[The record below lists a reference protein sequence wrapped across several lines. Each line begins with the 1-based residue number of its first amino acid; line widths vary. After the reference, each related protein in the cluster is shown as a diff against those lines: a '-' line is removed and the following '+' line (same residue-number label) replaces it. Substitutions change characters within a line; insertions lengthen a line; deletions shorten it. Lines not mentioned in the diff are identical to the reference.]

1 MTGFIKFAE
10 ERIMTDFIKQ
20 EFIPCVR
27 KEKPLWEL
35 SKTKTL
41 KTSNCYIVRVNGV
54 AVPVYSNMFFSFANI
69 VVADFHCPVQVEII
83 AKKNYT
89 NAVIRPLDHEEITEI
104 GDRNITIVF
113 SKEGRIVFEP
123 DGILTDVLYILVS
136 RYIPCPAHCSYKFE
150 KGHIYNIGHLKLQS
164 GDVMYIESGAIVSG
178 TIESSHADN
187 LLITG
192 NGILYNGNWHK
203 EEENGGE
210 QMMLFTVGNNIQ
222 IEGITLLDGGSWHLV
237 PVGCNNVQ
245 IHNVN
250 ILGKVITG
258 DGIDIVGSSNVKIE
272 DSFIRVNDDCISI
285 KGSSHWDASGTN
297 DVRNVIVRNCLFW
310 NAEFGNALEI
320 GYETA
325 CDDISDI
332 HFENCR
338 ILHCEYEG
346 NQSGGCLTIH
356 DADHADVHDVHYEN
370 IVIED
375 AQEKFIDLKVL
386 DSKYSSDRTRGHI
399 FDIHFSNISVVGD
412 NFPVSIIRGFEMK
425 DELSRPAEIYF
436 HNIKICGTK
445 ITGFR
450 EMHLISELADNLYFS

>member
-1 MTGFIKFAE
+1 M
-10 ERIMTDFIKQ
+10 
-20 EFIPCVR
+20 R

-35 SKTKTL
+35 SKAKTL

-104 GDRNITIVF
+104 GDRDITIVF

-123 DGILTDVLYILVS
+123 DGILTDALYILVS

-222 IEGITLLDGGSWHLV
+222 IEGITLLLKSVNKVQQGINPKLTIGGIFFTMYDSRTRLAQDV
-237 PVGCNNVQ
+237 VMQ
-245 IHNVN
+245 
-250 ILGKVITG
+250 
-258 DGIDIVGSSNVKIE
+258 VKTY
-272 DSFIRVNDDCISI
+272 F
-285 KGSSHWDASGTN
+285 K
-297 DVRNVIVRNCLFW
+297 DVVFSTIIPRNVRLSEAPSRGLPICSYDPECAGAKSYKKL
-310 NAEFGNALEI
+310 AEEI
-320 GYETA
+320 M
-325 CDDISDI
+325 
-332 HFENCR
+332 H
-338 ILHCEYEG
+338 
-346 NQSGGCLTIH
+346 
-356 DADHADVHDVHYEN
+356 
-370 IVIED
+370 
-375 AQEKFIDLKVL
+375 
-386 DSKYSSDRTRGHI
+386 RG
-399 FDIHFSNISVVGD
+399 
-412 NFPVSIIRGFEMK
+412 
-425 DELSRPAEIYF
+425 
-436 HNIKICGTK
+436 
-445 ITGFR
+445 
-450 EMHLISELADNLYFS
+450 